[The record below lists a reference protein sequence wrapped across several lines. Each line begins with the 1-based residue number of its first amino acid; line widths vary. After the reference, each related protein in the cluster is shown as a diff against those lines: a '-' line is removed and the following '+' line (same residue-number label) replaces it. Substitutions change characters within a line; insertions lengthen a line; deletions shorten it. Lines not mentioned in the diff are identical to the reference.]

1 MKIIK
6 NKIVTAALVALTF
19 TITAHASNAG
29 TLENMERERA
39 LMIETIL
46 SGDIKNGVRQQKV
59 EIANARLIDLE
70 RMVLRDKT
78 LNGRSTRAVHAAFK
92 NYDLTFLIHAATE
105 KNRSVAD
112 HWLGEIGLTTSA
124 LMNARMGRR

>member
-1 MKIIK
+1 MKFFKK
-6 NKIVTAALVALTF
+6 NAATAALVALSF
-19 TITAHASNAG
+19 TITIQASNAG
-29 TLENMERERA
+29 TLENLERERA
-39 LMIETIL
+39 LLIETIL
-46 SGDIKNGVRQQKV
+46 SGDIKNDVRQQKV

-70 RMVLRDKT
+70 RMVLRDES
-78 LNGRSTRAVHAAFK
+78 LNGISTRSVHAAFK
-92 NYDLTFLIHAATE
+92 NYDLTFLIHASTE

>member
-1 MKIIK
+1 MKFFEK
-6 NKIVTAALVALTF
+6 NAATAALVALSF
-19 TITAHASNAG
+19 TITIQASNAG
-29 TLENMERERA
+29 TLENLERERA
-39 LMIETIL
+39 LLIETIL
-46 SGDIKNGVRQQKV
+46 SGDIKNDVRQQKV

-70 RMVLRDKT
+70 RMVLRDES
-78 LNGRSTRAVHAAFK
+78 LNGISTRAVHAAFK
-92 NYDLTFLIHAATE
+92 NYDLTFLIHASTE

>member
-1 MKIIK
+1 MKFFK
-6 NKIVTAALVALTF
+6 KYAATAALVALSF
-19 TITAHASNAG
+19 TITIQASHAG
-29 TLENMERERA
+29 TLANLERERA
-39 LMIETIL
+39 LLIETIL
-46 SGDIKNGVRQQKV
+46 SGDIKNDVRQQKV

-70 RMVLRDKT
+70 RMVLRDEN
-78 LNGRSTRAVHAAFK
+78 LNGISTRSVHAAFK
-92 NYDLTFLIHAATE
+92 NYDLTFLIHASTE

>member
-6 NKIVTAALVALTF
+6 NNAVAAALVALAF
-19 TITAHASNAG
+19 TITIQTSDAG

-46 SGDIKNGVRQQKV
+46 SGDIKNTVRQQKV

-70 RMVLRDKT
+70 RMVLRDKS
-78 LNGRSTRAVHAAFK
+78 LNGKSTRAVHAAFK

-105 KNRSVAD
+105 KNRSLAD
-112 HWLGEIGLTTSA
+112 HWLGEVGLTTSA